1 MSARALPGNRVELYL
16 AGIIAMAIESMNLKM
31 SKVENHNQLIAA
43 YLLTLLDGIGRR
55 KAYRIWHEADLKEQ
69 YMNCFDRNF
78 KTLPGW
84 AKGLKTSDFID
95 SKNLSENIINE
106 HINHQ
111 CNVLLIGSDYYPSA
125 LSQVVDAPLVL
136 FSKGNVQQYNDKN
149 IAVVG
154 TRTPSS
160 YGRDNAILSAR
171 YFAEHNINVVSGY
184 AYGIDIEAH
193 KAAISVGGTTTAV
206 LGSGLGNLYPKQHQ
220 KYAEQI
226 MEQGSFL
233 SELPYNA
240 LPDRMNFPSR
250 NRLVAAMSSATL
262 VVESKVKGGS
272 LITAKLAFDY
282 NKEVFVYP
290 GEINDE
296 NYTGNHALIQRQ
308 MAQLATSPKYILE
321 QLGWNSEA
329 KSMSHKPI
337 EVAKHLNAVYKSVL
351 NSPKIDIHQLAE
363 LHDEPI
369 GNLQLKLTELEL
381 MGAIVSLPGNSFR
394 AK

>member
-1 MSARALPGNRVELYL
+1 M
-16 AGIIAMAIESMNLKM
+16 ILKAP
-31 SKVENHNQLIAA
+31 KVENHKQLLAA
-43 YLLTLLDGIGRR
+43 YMLTLLEGIGRR
-55 KAYRIWHEADLKEQ
+55 KAYRIWNEPDLKEQ
-69 YMNCFDRNF
+69 YIHCCDRSFN
-78 KTLPGW
+78 TLPDW
-84 AKGLKTSDFID
+84 AKGLSKSDFLQA
-95 SKNLSENIINE
+95 KKVAEEVLAA
-106 HINHQ
+106 HYAHQ
-111 CNVLLIGSDYYPSA
+111 CKALLIGSSAYPQA
-125 LSQVVDAPLVL
+125 LVQAPDAPLVL
-136 FSKGNVQQYNDKN
+136 FAKGNVEVLNSKN

-154 TRTPSS
+154 TRSPSD
-160 YGRDNAILSAR
+160 YGKDNATLSAKC
-171 YFAEHNINVVSGY
+171 FAENGINVVSGF

-193 KAAISVGGTTTAV
+193 KAAISARGTTTAV
-206 LGSGLGNLYPKQHQ
+206 LGSGLGNLYPKQHS
-220 KYAEQI
+220 KYANQI
-226 MEQGSFL
+226 VKNGCFL

-296 NYTGNHALIQRQ
+296 NYTGNHALVQRQ
-308 MAQLATSPKYILE
+308 MAQLATSPQYILK
-321 QLGWNSEA
+321 QLGWDSASKKE
-329 KSMSHKPI
+329 SHKPL
-337 EVAKHLNAVYKSVL
+337 EVAQHLNPVYKSVL

-381 MGAIVSLPGNSFR
+381 MGAIVSLPGNSFK

>member
-1 MSARALPGNRVELYL
+1 
-16 AGIIAMAIESMNLKM
+16 MNYKV
-31 SKVENHNQLIAA
+31 SKVENHNQIVAA
-43 YLLTLLDGIGRR
+43 YLLTLLNCIGKR
-55 KAYRIWHEADLKEQ
+55 KAYRIWHETDFKEN
-69 YMNCFDRNF
+69 YLDCFAVGF
-78 KTLPGW
+78 TSLPDW
-84 AKGLKTSDFID
+84 AKGLKRSDFIKAKD
-95 SKNLSENIINE
+95 ASEEIINE
-106 HINHQ
+106 HLNHQ
-111 CNVLLIGSDYYPSA
+111 CNVLIIGTEFYPSA

-136 FSKGNVQQYNDKN
+136 FSKGSVQQYNDKN

-154 TRTPSS
+154 TRSPSS
-160 YGRDNAILSAR
+160 YGKNNAILSAT
-171 YFAEHNINVVSGY
+171 YFAEHHINVVSGY
-184 AYGIDIEAH
+184 AYGIDIESH
-193 KAAISVGGTTTAV
+193 KAAISAGGTTTAV

-250 NRLVAAMSSATL
+250 NRLVAAMSGATL
-262 VVESKVKGGS
+262 VIESKVKGGS

-321 QLGWNSEA
+321 QLGWNSDA
-329 KSMSHKPI
+329 RVIPHKPI
-337 EVAKHLNAVYKSVL
+337 EVAKHLNALYKSVL
-351 NSPKIDIHQLAE
+351 NSSKIDIHQLAE
-363 LHDEPI
+363 LHHEPV

-381 MGAIVSLPGNSFR
+381 MGAIESLPGNSFR